1 MKSPFFR
8 KNTLALPV
16 LLLVVLVVISGK
28 IFAQTPG
35 GSGNQVTVN
44 INNARVFEAVQQ
56 DGRSLNKLI
65 GDVQLEQNGTLF
77 YCDSA
82 YIDLAANN
90 LEAFNNVR
98 IIQPGGTEVSS
109 DYLKYTG
116 NTKVAFLRR
125 NVHLLSGT
133 DNLWCENLTYNTGTK
148 IGTYDNGGTLQ
159 TISTTL
165 TSNTGWYNTRTKDSR
180 FTGNVLVSD
189 TSYSVVSDDLGYNT
203 VSKVVLFYGPSI
215 VKNDKSE
222 LRTSEGFY
230 DSKAEV
236 AHLTKRSSVRSGAQY
251 VEGDTLDYDRKTGNG
266 IAKGK
271 VKALDT
277 AQKIT
282 MWSNHA
288 IVNEKSKTLLATQ
301 KPVLRKEGE
310 NDTLYMRA
318 DTFFSATYS
327 GVLQWQKTRRFPE
340 IKPAT
345 PTPSTKTKGRK
356 APAPRADTTLT
367 VADTTAADTS
377 QAFIGF
383 HHVLVFSDSLQARCD
398 SISYTRRDS
407 TLRLMLNP
415 VAWSRQSQITGD
427 TLLLQNDSGRV
438 RRVYVP
444 ANAFVASR
452 TGPVKAGIFDQVQ
465 GKTLTGHFRNG
476 EMTHLVVWP
485 EAESIYYP
493 KDDSGAYLGVNKA
506 TSERMT
512 VFFGADGELQTIFL
526 EEDIKQKMMPIPQVN
541 LAEMRLPR
549 FIWREKERP
558 ESVEEIFR

>member
-1 MKSPFFR
+1 MKSHFFR
-8 KNTLALPV
+8 KNILALPA
-16 LLLVVLVVISGK
+16 LLVVVLVAISGK
-28 IFAQTPG
+28 SMAQNPPEG
-35 GSGNQVTVN
+35 GNQVTVN
-44 INNARVFEAVQQ
+44 INHARLFEAVQQ

-116 NTKVAFLRR
+116 NLKVAFLRG
-125 NVHLLSGT
+125 NVHLLNGT

-165 TSNTGWYNTRTKDSR
+165 TSNNGWYNTRTKDSR
-180 FTGNVLVSD
+180 FTGDVLVSD
-189 TSYSVVSDDLGYNT
+189 TSYNVVSDDLGYNT
-203 VSKVVLFYGPSI
+203 VSKVVLFYGPSV

-222 LRTSEGFY
+222 LNTTSGFY

-236 AHLTKRSSVRSGAQY
+236 AHFTKRSSVRSGAQY

-277 AQKIT
+277 AQKLT
-282 MWSNHA
+282 LWSNHA
-288 IVNEKSKTLLATQ
+288 TVNEKTKTLLATQ

-310 NDTLYMRA
+310 KDTLYMRA

-340 IKPAT
+340 TKPQIPENTKPKNRRAKT
-345 PTPSTKTKGRK
+345 P
-356 APAPRADTTLT
+356 
-367 VADTTAADTS
+367 VADTSLALTDTAATDTTH
-377 QAFIGF
+377 AFIGF
-383 HHVLVFSDSLQARCD
+383 HHVLVFSDSMQARCD

-407 TLRLMLNP
+407 TLRLMINP

-427 TLLLQNDSGRV
+427 TLLLQNDSGTI

-452 TGPVKAGIFDQVQ
+452 TGPVKAAIFDQVQ
-465 GKTLTGHFRNG
+465 GKTLTGYFQNG
-476 EMTHLVVWP
+476 EMTHIVVRP

-512 VFFGADGELQTIFL
+512 VFFGDGELQTILL
-526 EEDIKQKMMPIPQVN
+526 EEDVKQKMMPIPQVN
-541 LAEMRLPR
+541 LSEMRLSR
-549 FIWREKERP
+549 FIWREEERP
-558 ESVEEIFR
+558 LSVEEIFK

>member
-1 MKSPFFR
+1 MKSLFFR
-8 KNTLALPV
+8 KTILP
-16 LLLVVLVVISGK
+16 LPFLLVVLGVISGK
-28 IFAQTPG
+28 SSAQTPAG
-35 GSGNQVTVN
+35 NSNQVTVN
-44 INNARVFEAVQQ
+44 INHARLFEAVQQ
-56 DGRSLNKLI
+56 EGRSLNKLI

-116 NTKVAFLRR
+116 NTKVAFLRG
-125 NVHLLSGT
+125 NVHLLNGT

-159 TISTTL
+159 TVSTTL
-165 TSNTGWYNTRTKDSR
+165 TSNTGWYNTRSKDAR
-180 FTGNVLVSD
+180 FTGDVLVSD
-189 TSYSVVSDDLGYNT
+189 TSYNAVSDDLGYNT
-203 VSKVVLFYGPSI
+203 ATKVVLFYGPSV

-222 LRTSEGFY
+222 LNTTSGFY

-236 AHLTKRSSVRSGAQY
+236 AHFTKRSSVRSGAQY

-277 AQKIT
+277 AQKLT

-288 IVNEKSKTLLATQ
+288 IVNEKTKTLLATQ

-310 NDTLYMRA
+310 KDTLYMRA

-327 GVLQWQKTRRFPE
+327 GVLEWQKTRRFPQ
-340 IKPAT
+340 I
-345 PTPSTKTKGRK
+345 KTKIPENSRPKSRK
-356 APAPRADTTLT
+356 AKASVTDTTLALT
-367 VADTTAADTS
+367 DSTTAPTDTS
-377 QAFIGF
+377 HAFIGF
-383 HHVLVFSDSLQARCD
+383 HHVIVFSDSMQARCD

-407 TLRLMLNP
+407 TLRLMKDP

-427 TLLLQNDSGRV
+427 TLLMQNDSGTI
-438 RRVYVP
+438 RRVFVP
-444 ANAFVASR
+444 NNAFVASR
-452 TGPVKAGIFDQVQ
+452 TGPVKAAIFDQVQ
-465 GKTLTGHFRNG
+465 GKTLTGYFQNG
-476 EMTHLVVWP
+476 EMTHIVVWP

-512 VFFGADGELQTIFL
+512 VLFGDGDLQTILL
-526 EEDIKQKMMPIPQVN
+526 ESDVKQKMMPLTGVN
-541 LAEMRLPR
+541 LSEMRLPR

-558 ESVEEIFR
+558 LSVEEIFK

>member
-1 MKSPFFR
+1 M
-8 KNTLALPV
+8 LALV
-16 LLLVVLVVISGK
+16 LISGK
-28 IFAQTPG
+28 TAAQNKNE
-35 GSGNQVTVN
+35 SSNQVTIN
-44 INNARVFEAVQQ
+44 INHARLFEAVQQ

-90 LEAFNNVR
+90 LEAFGNVR
-98 IIQPGGTEVSS
+98 IQQPGGTEVSS

-116 NTKVAFLRR
+116 NTKVAFLRG

-159 TISTTL
+159 TVSTTL
-165 TSNTGWYNTRTKDSR
+165 TSNNGWYNTRTKDSR
-180 FTGNVLVSD
+180 FTGDVLVSD
-189 TSYSVVSDDLGYNT
+189 TSYNVVSDDLGYNT
-203 VSKVVLFYGPSI
+203 VSKVVLFYGPSV

-222 LRTSEGFY
+222 LRTTSGFY

-236 AHLTKRSSVRSGAQY
+236 AHFTKRSSVRSGAQY

-288 IVNEKSKTLLATQ
+288 IVNEKTKTLLATQ

-310 NDTLYMRA
+310 KDTLYMRA

-327 GVLQWQKTRRFPE
+327 NVLQWQKTRRFPE
-340 IKPAT
+340 IKPRFPENAT
-345 PTPSTKTKGRK
+345 SKKGRK
-356 APAPRADTTLT
+356 TPVLKADTTL
-367 VADTTAADTS
+367 ADSTTAPADTS
-377 QAFIGF
+377 HAFIGF

-398 SISYTRRDS
+398 SLSYTRRDS

-452 TGPVKAGIFDQVQ
+452 TGPVKAAIFDQVQ
-465 GKTLTGHFRNG
+465 GKTLTGYFQNG
-476 EMTHLVVWP
+476 EMTHIVVWP

-512 VFFGADGELQTIFL
+512 VLFADGDLQTILL
-526 EEDIKQKMMPIPQVN
+526 EEDIKQKMMPLTEVN
-541 LAEMRLPR
+541 LSEMRLPR

-558 ESVEEIFR
+558 LSVEDIFR